1 MLAGQLL
8 DELLDGVELLEITE
22 LLDITEELLEASE
35 ELLEASEELLA
46 TSEELL
52 AASEE
57 VGIEISELA
66 TLEAGAVELATTDA
80 TDELVGVGFPPV
92 LAVTLLV
99 VVAVE
104 LLDEDLTELLEDD
117 FTDDFAVEL
126 ANTADDFPVLVDG
139 VELLPP
145 PQAVN
150 TTVRDKADR
159 ARSEYMLKFSI
170 VYLAVL
176 CPYPRAEKFIYC

>member
-8 DELLDGVELLEITE
+8 DELLDGVELL
-22 LLDITEELLEASE
+22 DITEELLEDLEELLEDSEELIEDSE
-35 ELLEASEELLA
+35 ELLEG
-46 TSEELL
+46 SEELL

-66 TLEAGAVELATTDA
+66 TLESITVELAATDA

-92 LAVTLLV
+92 LAATLLLFV
-99 VVAVE
+99 TVE
-104 LLDEDLTELLEDD
+104 LLDEDLTELLDDD
-117 FTDDFAVEL
+117 FTDDTVS
-126 ANTADDFPVLVDG
+126 ADDFPLLLVDG

-159 ARSEYMLKFSI
+159 ARNE
-170 VYLAVL
+170 
-176 CPYPRAEKFIYC
+176 